1 MAGSIKTHFLTILL
15 ALLGGFGG
23 AAIWSYSGLASAQTR
38 AYLVE
43 NPDILPE
50 MAEAYQRKQA
60 AERMAGLADQVNM
73 AFPGAVLGNPN
84 GSKVL
89 VEFTDYNCPYCQKSH
104 ADVTQLIAADPEVKV
119 IIREWPIFQGSDL
132 AARMA
137 LAAAKQ
143 GKFAAFHEAMFR
155 LGPANPQSINAAA
168 QEAGLD
174 LAQAQ
179 ADGQSAEIEAELV
192 SNASLAQRIGFTGT
206 PSWVAGDQVFEGA
219 VGFEALK
226 KATDSIAK

>member
-1 MAGSIKTHFLTILL
+1 MDHSIKSLTLTALL
-15 ALLGGFGG
+15 ALLCGFAG
-23 AAIWSYSGLASAQTR
+23 AAAWSYSGLADARTKT
-38 AYLVE
+38 YLLE
-43 NPDILPE
+43 NPDILPQ
-50 MAEAYQRKQA
+50 MADAYQLQQS
-60 AERMAGLADQVNM
+60 AERMAGLTGEMNQG
-73 AFPGAVLGNPN
+73 FPGAILGNPN

-104 ADVTQLIAADPEVKV
+104 ADVTRLAQSDPDLKI

-155 LGPANPQSINAAA
+155 LAPANPESVNAAA
-168 QEAGLD
+168 QAAGLD
-174 LAQAQ
+174 MEQAQ
-179 ADGQSAEIEAELV
+179 ADGRAADVEAELV
-192 SNASLAQRIGFTGT
+192 RNASLAQRIGFTGT
-206 PSWVAGDQVFEGA
+206 PSWVAGDQAFEGA

-226 KATDSIAK
+226 QAADASVE